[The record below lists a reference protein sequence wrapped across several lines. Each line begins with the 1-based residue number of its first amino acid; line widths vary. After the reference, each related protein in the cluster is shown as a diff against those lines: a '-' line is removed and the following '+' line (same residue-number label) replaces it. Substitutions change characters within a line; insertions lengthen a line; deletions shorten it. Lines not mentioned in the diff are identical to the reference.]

1 MSLSNAED
9 RAIRAL
15 LAWSAAHG
23 KGGFPESMAEAQLLI
38 AAEELVTDMKHRAR
52 RLVPDPAACGHTS
65 PRGALRCVLDKG
77 HGPVT
82 DRPVWNPLARTF
94 GRYLLHKG
102 YSGRRVERT
111 WREWITERTES

>member
-38 AAEELVTDMKHRAR
+38 AVEELVTDMKHRAR

-77 HGPVT
+77 HGPVK
-82 DRPVWNPLARTF
+82 

-102 YSGRRVERT
+102 YSSGRVERT
-111 WREWITERTES
+111 WREWLERTEQ